1 MTEQVL
7 QEEEEIQAN
16 PYNQK
21 KAWHKEDTKPF
32 LSSDALYFEEPEDK
46 NKLFKSN
53 DIEDAVNPDNVNV
66 ENLETQKD
74 TPYKRPNY
82 KKRYDDL
89 KKHYDSKLNEFRVRE
104 QELLDEAT
112 KNRSDYQAPKTADE
126 LEQFKN
132 DYPDVYE
139 VVETVAHLQSE
150 SKSKVLEERLSQL
163 QQRETQLIRQDAE
176 KRLMER
182 HPDFENIRNSDEFH
196 GWASQQPQSIQSWV
210 YSNAEDADLASRAL
224 DLFKKDLGLDISQD
238 KKSSSKP
245 TRKSAAD
252 LVSTKTTSVDLKQ
265 EKIWS
270 EKEIAALSMDEF
282 DKYESEISNAMQ
294 EGRIVK

>member
-1 MTEQVL
+1 MATQVKGARANKPNDSFGVVNNPSLYKNKYREEVDKDDDIEETVEAQDPTEEVATQGAT
-7 QEEEEIQAN
+7 ESFAEA
-16 PYNQK
+16 
-21 KAWHKEDTKPF
+21 KEDH
-32 LSSDALYFEEPEDK
+32 D
-46 NKLFKSN
+46 
-53 DIEDAVNPDNVNV
+53 
-66 ENLETQKD
+66 
-74 TPYKRPNY
+74 Y

-104 QELLDEAT
+104 QELLEEAT
-112 KNRSDYQAPKTADE
+112 KNRTEYQAPKTPEE

-150 SKSKVLEERLSQL
+150 SKAKVLEERLSKL
-163 QQRETQLIRQDAE
+163 QQREHELIRQDAE

-182 HPDFENIRNSDEFH
+182 HPDFEDIRNSDEFH
-196 GWASQQPQSIQSWV
+196 GWASQQPQSIQSWI

-224 DLFKKDLGLDISQD
+224 DLFKKDLGLDIPQD

-252 LVSTKTTSVDLKQ
+252 LVSTKTTSVEPKQ

-270 EKEIAALSMDEF
+270 EREIAALSMDEF
-282 DKYESEISNAMQ
+282 DKYEKEISNAMQ